1 MSTARLYR
9 VILPVRDIARA
20 AAFWSA
26 VLETPG
32 IRVSPGRHYFACGG
46 TLLACYDPVADGD
59 ELGDGW
65 HHHPSQYL
73 YFAVDDLERAA
84 ERLVAAGARE
94 LTPIAT
100 MPWVSGCSTHWIR
113 STRRSASWTRRPC
126 SPAPAPG
133 GPG

>member
-20 AAFWSA
+20 AAFWSG

-73 YFAVDDLERAA
+73 YFAVDDLERVA
-84 ERLVAAGARE
+84 ERLAAAGARE
-94 LTPIAT
+94 QTPIAT
-100 MPWVSGCSTHWIR
+100 MPWGERMLYALDPFDTPISFVDAATLFTGT
-113 STRRSASWTRRPC
+113 
-126 SPAPAPG
+126 APG
-133 GPG
+133 SPE